1 MTAKMTAK
9 QLVER
14 LRASLVKPGDDMPGG
29 MFMTEVTLG
38 SRRID
43 GLYCGFFGSRGR
55 FLRGYE
61 VKVARSDWLAELDQ
75 PAKAEAWEQNVHEW
89 WIVAPDTTIVRP
101 EELPHGWGLLVPD
114 PNPRTKTRMLTV
126 VKAERHEGRAPS
138 WEAVHAIIQKADT
151 ERMRAIGER
160 VRALQAEHREAL
172 EAEVQRRLTH
182 DVDSSEHW
190 KERAEKERAL
200 VSEISEVLGVTVIDG
215 KWAYG
220 AGVVTVEQL
229 RSSFGRFL
237 VAEKQVDAALQHK
250 LMQIRAVKDAATA
263 AEKALKAAGV
273 TR

>member
-1 MTAKMTAK
+1 MTAKVTAK

-126 VKAERHEGRAPS
+126 AKATRHEDRQPS

-151 ERMRAIGER
+151 ERMRATGER

-172 EAEVQRRLTH
+172 GRTAPAPVRMDGKGGKARLNPELTEWMMGWPAGW
-182 DVDSSEHW
+182 VTASAQLS
-190 KERAEKERAL
+190 RAEQLKAC
-200 VSEISEVLGVTVIDG
+200 GN
-215 KWAYG
+215 
-220 AGVVTVEQL
+220 GVVPQQ
-229 RSSFGRFL
+229 
-237 VAEKQVDAALQHK
+237 AAAALRM
-250 LMQIRAVKDAATA
+250 LLARPGVPVIRHGVAA
-263 AEKALKAAGV
+263 
-273 TR
+273 

>member
-1 MTAKMTAK
+1 MTTKMTAK

-38 SRRID
+38 ARRID

-101 EELPHGWGLLVPD
+101 EELPPGWGLLVPD

-126 VKAERHEGRAPS
+126 VKAARHEDRQPS

-151 ERMRAIGER
+151 ERMRATGER

-172 EAEVQRRLTH
+172 EAEVQRRLSH
-182 DVDSSEHW
+182 DSSTAEHW
-190 KERAEKERAL
+190 KGQAERTQAL
-200 VSEISEVLGVTVIDG
+200 VNEVGEILGIHVIG
-215 KWAYG
+215 GSWAYG
-220 AGVVTVEQL
+220 TATVSVEQL
-229 RSSFGRFL
+229 RESFARFL
-237 VAEKQVDAALQHK
+237 LAEKQVDQALRHK
-250 LMQIRAVKDAATA
+250 LMQVRSIRDAARD

-273 TR
+273 TA